1 MKIAIQNSLPNL
13 PECAEAEW
21 IKRCQIA
28 CKNLGFIP
36 REVVTSDEIIQFEPD
51 CVLLTHEMSAKLT
64 EFPTLGLLWS
74 PPSYYSKDPFRRK
87 TILSHDGYLCG
98 STKIAQWLDDFC
110 YGNRKKCLIHDYLML
125 PSSHDRGGFDCLPDK
140 LAIFYA
146 GIHWDGSRHGK
157 LFNAL
162 SLLNVPLKIYG
173 NPLAWKGYE
182 SHYFG
187 QLEFDGNSV
196 ISAIKDAGIAL
207 CLQTPAHREYNCP
220 SMRLFEAA
228 AAGALIIT
236 DNTEFTRQIFQNS
249 VLYVDLE
256 LPTSLIIR
264 QVFNHYRWAIS
275 NPVAAEKLARR
286 SNEIF
291 RRCLSLENMLATI
304 PQFVERVK
312 TERSM
317 IASSGNWLGES
328 APVVEYFMR
337 IGLRDKSFIKR
348 ALDSLAKQIYKDI
361 AISVIQFHPVEGI
374 DELLLEYKERFK
386 WIHHF
391 IVANDGNRST
401 SWWSAI
407 KMLTAEYIG
416 CLDDDDTLLPNHV
429 SSILDVFKKDTSH
442 GFVYSGLICLQDEDG
457 HYFDA
462 PNFRGPKEKIIKER
476 REIHVLGEQ
485 RPSTISP
492 LDENHIGQN
501 AWICKRS
508 VLDED
513 LLENPKLEY
522 AEDVF
527 FTTLMAGKCKFGFTG
542 IPTAVWHWRS
552 ISKDNWTFSHQ
563 QDRREDF
570 FARWQERANHV
581 RLNNYTRVSGS
592 TE

>member
-21 IKRCQIA
+21 IRRCLIA

-36 REVVTSDEIIQFEPD
+36 REVVTSDDINQFEPD

-74 PPSYYSKDPFRRK
+74 PPSYYSEDPYRRK

-110 YGNRKKCLIHDYLML
+110 YGYRKKCLIHDYLML
-125 PSSHDRGGFDCLPDK
+125 PSSHDRGRFDHLPDE

-157 LFNAL
+157 LFDSL

-182 SHYFG
+182 SHYLG
-187 QLEFDGNSV
+187 QLKFDGNSV

-207 CLQTPAHREYNCP
+207 CLQTAAHREYNCP

-236 DNTEFTRQIFQNS
+236 DNTEFTRHVFQNS

-256 LPTSLIIR
+256 LPTSLIIK
-264 QVFNHYRWAIS
+264 QIYDHYKWAVSNHR
-275 NPVAAEKLARR
+275 AAERLAQK

-291 RRCLSLENMLATI
+291 RSCLSLENMLTTL
-304 PQFVERVK
+304 PQFVEKVR
-312 TERSM
+312 TGRSM
-317 IASSGNWLGES
+317 ITLPDNFLGEP

-337 IGLRDKSFIKR
+337 VGLRDISFIRR
-348 ALDSLAKQIYKDI
+348 ALDSLAKQNYKHI
-361 AISVIQFHPVEGI
+361 AISLIQFHPVEGL
-374 DELLLEYKERFK
+374 EQLLLQYKERFE
-386 WIHHF
+386 WINSF

-407 KMLTAEYIG
+407 KLLTAEYIG

-429 SSILDVFKKDTSH
+429 SSILDVFRKDTSY
-442 GFVYSGLICLQDEDG
+442 GLVYSGLIRLQDEAG
-457 HYFDA
+457 HYFGA
-462 PNFRGPKEKIIKER
+462 PNFMGPSETTIKER

-485 RPSTISP
+485 RPTIVSP
-492 LDENHIGQN
+492 LEENHIGQN
-501 AWICKRS
+501 AWICKRLL
-508 VLDED
+508 LDED
-513 LLENPKLEY
+513 VLENPKLEY

-527 FTTLMAGKCKFGFTG
+527 FTTLLAGKCKFGFTG

-552 ISKDNWTFSHQ
+552 VSKDNWTLSHQ

-570 FARWQERANHV
+570 FARWKERANHV
-581 RLNNYTRVSGS
+581 RLQNHTRVPGS
-592 TE
+592 I